1 MGSLGSGKSQNTR
14 DRTSATRLASVQNL
28 YEIEISGSSD
38 DAVMLDFYQE
48 RWERLDDCGEL
59 GELDKSKF
67 VDLVRGVKRERIKLD
82 EMIAGALDKDRR
94 LERLDILLQSIL
106 RAGVFELYCRNSVPA
121 PVIINEYVDIAHA
134 FYAEGEPALVN
145 AVLDKLGN
153 LLRSH

>member
-1 MGSLGSGKSQNTR
+1 MGSLGSGNSENAR
-14 DRTSATRLASVQNL
+14 GRTSATRLASVQTL

-38 DAVMLDFYQE
+38 DTVILDFHQE
-48 RWERLDDCGEL
+48 RWERLGDCGAL
-59 GELDKSKF
+59 GELDQSKF
-67 VDLVRGVKRERIKLD
+67 LDLVRGVKRERFKLD
-82 EMIAGALDKDRR
+82 EMITGALDKGRR

-106 RAGVFELYCRNSVPA
+106 RAGVFELYCSNSVPA

-153 LLRSH
+153 LLRSQ